1 MFTAKSG
8 IYTFKKKKKK
18 KFKLNGT
25 MSGGAAGSKR
35 EINKKEAPGEQKR
48 VENCG
53 VNFPARFSS
62 SIRVREKAAHA
73 MDT

>member
-1 MFTAKSG
+1 
-8 IYTFKKKKKK
+8 
-18 KFKLNGT
+18 

-53 VNFPARFSS
+53 VNFPTRFSS